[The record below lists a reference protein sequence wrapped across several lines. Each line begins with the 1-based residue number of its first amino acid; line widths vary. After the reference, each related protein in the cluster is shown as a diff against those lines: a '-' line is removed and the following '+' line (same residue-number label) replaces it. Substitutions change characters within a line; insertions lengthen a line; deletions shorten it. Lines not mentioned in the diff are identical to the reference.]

1 MEDIYLQHRDIMSVE
16 EENMFWL
23 LKKKVIDQF
32 INPFQPNTSFLHFV
46 KTLENPWFSTFFSGQ
61 LKGNSDLRYLQ
72 RTRYL
77 NQLESYDSAPHK
89 ENKEGQ

>member
-1 MEDIYLQHRDIMSVE
+1 MEDIYLQHRGIMSVE
-16 EENMFWL
+16 EENVL
-23 LKKKVIDQF
+23 ATQKKIIDQF
-32 INPFQPNTSFLHFV
+32 INPFQLNISFLHLV
-46 KTLENPWFSTFFSGQ
+46 KTLENPWFSMFLSGQ